1 MSDKNQIANPDS
13 PTPDSALNE
22 NESERSSYRQIF
34 KATSIFGGVQVFNI
48 LTGIIRVKFVAVLL
62 GAKGVG
68 VIGLLNSPLQLII
81 TVTGLGI
88 TFSAVRDI
96 SAANGTG
103 DKSSVSKT
111 IRVLRHWVWL
121 TGLFGA
127 VVTVV
132 FAPQLSLW
140 SFGNKEYTWAFIWL
154 SITILLQAISK
165 GQSAILQGTRRL
177 REMAKAGVIGSLLG
191 LVTSIPLYYF
201 YGIGGI
207 VPALIVTSITGL
219 ILSWYFSRRVPVEKV
234 KLTSNEYTRQGMGM
248 VKLGISMTVAGFIA
262 SLSSYILNAFI
273 SNNAGVEQVGLYN
286 AGWGVVGQYTA
297 IIFAAMATDY
307 FPRLAAVQADN
318 NKVRNLVNQQIEAAL
333 LIVTPLLILLIVGM
347 PLVVRILYT
356 PEFLPVVMFAV
367 LTLIGI
373 PFKTISWAMGY
384 VYLAKGDG
392 KLFMAM
398 EIVSGAV
405 ILASNLILYHFFGLN
420 GLGISFIITYFLGVV
435 FSYYVLRKKYDFR
448 MPEKFAGQF
457 LILFMFMILTLG
469 TVFIPVNL
477 YRYLSGGLICIA
489 AGVYSVNRLSGL
501 MDLRSLVAEKL
512 WKR

>member
-1 MSDKNQIANPDS
+1 MGE
-13 PTPDSALNE
+13 L
-22 NESERSSYRQIF
+22 ESERSSYRQIF

-48 LTGIIRVKFVAVLL
+48 LVGIIRVKFVAVLL

-81 TVTGLGI
+81 TVTGLGL

-111 IRVLRHWVWL
+111 LRVLRHWVWL

-127 VVTVV
+127 VATVV

-219 ILSWYFSRRVPVEKV
+219 ILSWYFSRRVPVEK
-234 KLTSNEYTRQGMGM
+234 SNLLQMNIPGR
-248 VKLGISMTVAGFIA
+248 
-262 SLSSYILNAFI
+262 
-273 SNNAGVEQVGLYN
+273 
-286 AGWGVVGQYTA
+286 GWG
-297 IIFAAMATDY
+297 
-307 FPRLAAVQADN
+307 
-318 NKVRNLVNQQIEAAL
+318 
-333 LIVTPLLILLIVGM
+333 
-347 PLVVRILYT
+347 
-356 PEFLPVVMFAV
+356 
-367 LTLIGI
+367 
-373 PFKTISWAMGY
+373 W
-384 VYLAKGDG
+384 
-392 KLFMAM
+392 
-398 EIVSGAV
+398 
-405 ILASNLILYHFFGLN
+405 
-420 GLGISFIITYFLGVV
+420 
-435 FSYYVLRKKYDFR
+435 
-448 MPEKFAGQF
+448 
-457 LILFMFMILTLG
+457 
-469 TVFIPVNL
+469 
-477 YRYLSGGLICIA
+477 
-489 AGVYSVNRLSGL
+489 
-501 MDLRSLVAEKL
+501 
-512 WKR
+512 